1 LFCLSLSL
9 SRGGWKGT
17 TTTYQMRPV
26 LLFLLLL
33 LLLCSSTSS
42 PCFPLVSRIKTRNA
56 HDLLGEEKNEQQNTR
71 YSITTRTYACFIRI
85 RERSIRTLSR
95 RRRKKKEE
103 LPVKTTV
110 PAEVR
115 ARMKTNENESRRNPK
130 KTFTRAQEDKYT
142 TIIITY
148 TTRRYALYSPRAASI
163 CDIPMRFSRW
173 TIPCLHRQ
181 QQQYAC
187 TLWRIYTRTHPITL
201 LEIEVRCLIYHVRS

>member
-1 LFCLSLSL
+1 
-9 SRGGWKGT
+9 
-17 TTTYQMRPV
+17 M
-26 LLFLLLL
+26 
-33 LLLCSSTSS
+33 
-42 PCFPLVSRIKTRNA
+42 
-56 HDLLGEEKNEQQNTR
+56 
-71 YSITTRTYACFIRI
+71 YARFILT
-85 RERSIRTLSR
+85 RERSIRTQKE
-95 RRRKKKEE
+95 KKLKEGRIARVFYRFRE
-103 LPVKTTV
+103 KRLYPQKY
-110 PAEVR
+110 VR

-130 KTFTRAQEDKYT
+130 KMFTRAQEDKYT

-163 CDIPMRFSRW
+163 RDIPPMRFSRW

>member
-1 LFCLSLSL
+1 
-9 SRGGWKGT
+9 
-17 TTTYQMRPV
+17 M
-26 LLFLLLL
+26 
-33 LLLCSSTSS
+33 
-42 PCFPLVSRIKTRNA
+42 
-56 HDLLGEEKNEQQNTR
+56 
-71 YSITTRTYACFIRI
+71 YARFILI
-85 RERSIRTLSR
+85 RERSIRTQKE
-95 RRRKKKEE
+95 KKLKEGRIARVFYRFRE
-103 LPVKTTV
+103 KRLYPQKY
-110 PAEVR
+110 VR

-163 CDIPMRFSRW
+163 RDIPPMRFSRW

>member
-1 LFCLSLSL
+1 MISARGRTPDIL
-9 SRGGWKGT
+9 SRACT
-17 TTTYQMRPV
+17 LASFLYERD
-26 LLFLLLL
+26 LFV
-33 LLLCSSTSS
+33 
-42 PCFPLVSRIKTRNA
+42 PYREE
-56 HDLLGEEKNEQQNTR
+56 EEKGRKNCPR
-71 YSITTRTYACFIRI
+71 FLSI
-85 RERSIRTLSR
+85 SW
-95 RRRKKKEE
+95 
-103 LPVKTTV
+103 KTTV

-130 KTFTRAQEDKYT
+130 KMFTRAQEDKYT

-163 CDIPMRFSRW
+163 HDTPPMRFSRW

>member
-1 LFCLSLSL
+1 
-9 SRGGWKGT
+9 
-17 TTTYQMRPV
+17 M
-26 LLFLLLL
+26 
-33 LLLCSSTSS
+33 
-42 PCFPLVSRIKTRNA
+42 
-56 HDLLGEEKNEQQNTR
+56 
-71 YSITTRTYACFIRI
+71 YARFILI

-95 RRRKKKEE
+95 RRRRKRKEE
-103 LPVKTTV
+103 LPAFSIDFVKNDCTRRSTY
-110 PAEVR
+110 ALEWK
-115 ARMKTNENESRRNPK
+115 RMKMNPEEIRK

-142 TIIITY
+142 TIIIMY

-163 CDIPMRFSRW
+163 RDIPPMRFSRW

>member
-1 LFCLSLSL
+1 
-9 SRGGWKGT
+9 
-17 TTTYQMRPV
+17 M
-26 LLFLLLL
+26 
-33 LLLCSSTSS
+33 
-42 PCFPLVSRIKTRNA
+42 
-56 HDLLGEEKNEQQNTR
+56 
-71 YSITTRTYACFIRI
+71 YARFILI
-85 RERSIRTLSR
+85 RERSIRTQKE
-95 RRRKKKEE
+95 KKLKEGRIARVFYRFRE
-103 LPVKTTV
+103 KRLYPQKY
-110 PAEVR
+110 VR

-130 KTFTRAQEDKYT
+130 KMFTRAQEDKYT

-163 CDIPMRFSRW
+163 RDIPPMRFSRW